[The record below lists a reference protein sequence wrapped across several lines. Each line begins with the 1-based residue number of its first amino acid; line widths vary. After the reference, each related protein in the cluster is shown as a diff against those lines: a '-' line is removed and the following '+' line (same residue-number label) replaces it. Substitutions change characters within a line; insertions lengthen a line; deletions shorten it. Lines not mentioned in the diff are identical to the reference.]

1 MRYFANFNANNGT
14 SYREPIEGYNK
25 KELLKKIRSI
35 ALGNRF
41 QGSMCTW
48 MVWDEKGE
56 LVFQGCYDGKKIS
69 YALYNYKFLY

>member
-1 MRYFANFNANNGT
+1 MKYFANFFANNGT

-25 KELLKKIRSI
+25 KELLKRIRSI

-41 QGSMCTW
+41 QGNKCTW

-56 LVFQGCYDGKKIS
+56 LVFQGYYEGTRIS
-69 YALYNYKFLY
+69 YATYNYKFLY